1 MKNFTTALHAAM
13 KTTPINSA
21 STARPAVLTW
31 TNLKQKLGWN
41 CRCPTTRQG
50 KNDGMAKKL
59 TVKQMDARYE
69 ALREASEHLR
79 MDWSDKAVEC
89 AEGLVMAD
97 WLKQEALKW
106 LDKANLARVAPG
118 L

>member
-1 MKNFTTALHAAM
+1 
-13 KTTPINSA
+13 
-21 STARPAVLTW
+21 
-31 TNLKQKLGWN
+31 
-41 CRCPTTRQG
+41 
-50 KNDGMAKKL
+50 MAKKL

-106 LDKANLARVAPG
+106 LDKAKLARVAPG